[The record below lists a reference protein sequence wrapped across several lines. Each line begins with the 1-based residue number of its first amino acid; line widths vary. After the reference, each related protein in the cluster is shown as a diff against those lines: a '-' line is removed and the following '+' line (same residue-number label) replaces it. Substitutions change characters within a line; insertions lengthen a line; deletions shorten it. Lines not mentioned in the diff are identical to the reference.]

1 MSGSS
6 EVDKTQAKKI
16 YVTQS
21 GLPLSFQL
29 GNVPRLTGNLRA
41 PGNRNLDFSM
51 MKMFPIH
58 ERLTLQFRAEAFNVL
73 NQVVFAAPN
82 TTVGSA
88 SFGIIGGQGNT
99 PRNVQLALKL
109 LW

>member
-1 MSGSS
+1 MLPPGTAWAAAHEWGTSS
-6 EVDKTQAKKI
+6 SWRSPGCD
-16 YVTQS
+16 
-21 GLPLSFQL
+21 F
-29 GNVPRLTGNLRA
+29 RA

-51 MKMFPIH
+51 MKTFPIC

-73 NQVVFAAPN
+73 NQVVFSAPN

-88 SFGIIGGQGNT
+88 SFGVIGGQGNT
-99 PRNVQLALKL
+99 PRNIQLALKL